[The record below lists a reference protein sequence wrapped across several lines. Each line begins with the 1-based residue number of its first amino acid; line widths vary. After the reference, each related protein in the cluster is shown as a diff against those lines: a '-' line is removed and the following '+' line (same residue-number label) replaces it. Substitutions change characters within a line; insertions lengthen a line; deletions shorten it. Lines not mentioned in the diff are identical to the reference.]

1 MRLSSSLRIAAS
13 IVLAVALATAV
24 LACGGDDSSDAPT
37 QAASPTLVVTNET
50 PCVVHVRFDNGP
62 PLFRVF
68 PGTTYEH
75 TDAGL
80 HQYRYVKVESTR
92 AIFHTYDMGPVRDDG
107 YRLVVKPA
115 YQDDPCV
122 EM

>member
-1 MRLSSSLRIAAS
+1 VFLVVLLLTLAACGDGGDP
-13 IVLAVALATAV
+13 APPEETAV
-24 LACGGDDSSDAPT
+24 
-37 QAASPTLVVTNET
+37 PTLVITNET

-68 PGTTYEH
+68 PGTMYEH
-75 TDAGL
+75 SDAALTG
-80 HQYRYVKVESTR
+80 YEWIKVESTQ
-92 AIFHTYDMGPVRDDG
+92 AIFHTYSMEPVRADG
-107 YRLVVKPA
+107 YRLVVRPA